1 MTTVIVAVKP
11 ALVADQK
18 RVIVQRVAKVSQTG
32 KSLMMEL
39 MRTVIQA
46 RLMERITRKKQRIHR
61 R

>member
-18 RVIVQRVAKVSQTG
+18 RAIVQRVAKVSQTG

-39 MRTVIQA
+39 MGTVIQA
-46 RLMERITRKKQRIHR
+46 RLVERITRKKLRIHQR
-61 R
+61 

>member
-1 MTTVIVAVKP
+1 MTTVIVAVKL

-46 RLMERITRKKQRIHR
+46 RLVERITRKKQRIHQR
-61 R
+61 

>member
-46 RLMERITRKKQRIHR
+46 RLVERITRKKQRIHQR
-61 R
+61 